1 MPRVIHFEIHA
12 TDPQKLMEFYTDLL
26 GWKFSKWAP
35 IDYWLIETGP
45 EGEMGING
53 ALLPRQGPPPTEMQ
67 AVNAFVCTADVTGLD
82 ALLVKAVA
90 LGGSLALPKM
100 PVTGMG
106 WVAYIKDPDGN
117 IMGMIERDDKAA

>member
-12 TDPQKLMEFYTDLL
+12 THPQQSMDFYTALL
-26 GWKFSKWAP
+26 GWTFSKWGP
-35 IDYWLIETGP
+35 MDYWLIETGP

-53 ALLPRQGPPPTEMQ
+53 ALQPRQGPPPTETQ
-67 AVNAFVCTADVTGLD
+67 AVNAFVCTAQVTGLD
-82 ALLVKAVA
+82 ALVTKAVSM
-90 LGGSLALPKM
+90 GGALALPKM

-117 IMGMIERDDKAA
+117 LLGMIELDEKAA